1 MRKKTGIA
9 VVISGIALTGA
20 IAAGGIFASQNRYG
34 PITCTACG
42 LGYPSVDGT
51 TAAFISTYV
60 KKMQAPSLWGP
71 PNFSVLVGDVIVLCN
86 GSRCVDY
93 VKNDSG
99 DWEGTQ
105 PRDEVAPTPHPPGS
119 GIGSGNG
126 RPGGGGGGYTGPISG
141 GGGGGSGSVTV
152 GSPQPQGPS
161 GPNQEN

>member
-1 MRKKTGIA
+1 MRKKA
-9 VVISGIALTGA
+9 VVVAIIGGIGLAGA
-20 IAAGGIFASQNRYG
+20 ITAGGIFASQNRYG

-60 KKMQAPSLWGP
+60 KEMQQPGFWGP
-71 PNFSVLVGDVIVLCN
+71 PNFNILVGDVIVICN

-105 PRDEVAPTPHPPGS
+105 PRDQVSPPAPG
-119 GIGSGNG
+119 GGVGSGNG
-126 RPGGGGGGYTGPISG
+126 NPGGGGSGYTGPISG
-141 GGGGGSGSVTV
+141 GGGSVSV
-152 GSPQPQGPS
+152 GAPESQKPTRPI
-161 GPNQEN
+161 NEN